1 LVLRLTVSKIFLPEW
16 LVEKLICDAKLVLLE
31 HHLMCLCRLTLGSFL
46 MLGALGLLGMTI
58 QRISRAAGVPMA
70 SVYHFFPTAT
80 AVAVAIAQSY
90 FEGFP

>member
-1 LVLRLTVSKIFLPEW
+1 
-16 LVEKLICDAKLVLLE
+16 
-31 HHLMCLCRLTLGSFL
+31 